1 MIRLGQ
7 SALKQ
12 LRRFILSHV
21 PSAKIEST
29 RLRSVA
35 FKNPVSKLTDDGD
48 AASNAKALPS
58 DSAGRTHDR
67 DRASSWRASN
77 LSSEEK
83 EREKEKKRLTSQEK
97 KRVAF
102 IKHEIHDVA
111 DSVNAYVVFAHTPAT
126 EAPSKA
132 SASEALDPY
141 EAARLAVEKC
151 NGLVFMERTLRVDRV
166 GRSIDATGNK
176 GATSLGDPKKTVF
189 VGNLDFASKE
199 EDLRVFFEGVVS
211 AERGPRGLSGEE
223 DEVSEEE
230 DEVDEGD
237 KVDSAK
243 PNTWVITVRIVKD
256 KDTQLGKGFAY
267 VQFAVSFDH

>member
-48 AASNAKALPS
+48 ASSNAKALPS

-83 EREKEKKRLTSQEK
+83 EREKEKKR
-97 KRVAF
+97 R
-102 IKHEIHDVA
+102 
-111 DSVNAYVVFAHTPAT
+111 
-126 EAPSKA
+126 
-132 SASEALDPY
+132 
-141 EAARLAVEKC
+141 
-151 NGLVFMERTLRVDRV
+151 
-166 GRSIDATGNK
+166 RS
-176 GATSLGDPKKTVF
+176 SP
-189 VGNLDFASKE
+189 
-199 EDLRVFFEGVVS
+199 
-211 AERGPRGLSGEE
+211 
-223 DEVSEEE
+223 
-230 DEVDEGD
+230 
-237 KVDSAK
+237 
-243 PNTWVITVRIVKD
+243 
-256 KDTQLGKGFAY
+256 
-267 VQFAVSFDH
+267 